1 MGSQAGRGPSAPSLS
16 LIWEE
21 MALMSRFG
29 ASRLQGTVQSPFIS
43 GRTKAFLVAQIVRN
57 LPAMQETQVRSLG
70 WEDPLRREWSPTPVL
85 LPGEFHGQRSL
96 ARLQSMGLQRVRH
109 D

>member
-1 MGSQAGRGPSAPSLS
+1 MM
-16 LIWEE
+16 I
-21 MALMSRFG
+21 ALFYRLRR
-29 ASRLQGTVQSPFIS
+29 ASR
-43 GRTKAFLVAQIVRN
+43 VAQSVKN
-57 LPAMQETQVRSLG
+57 LRAMQETRVQSLG

-109 D
+109 N